1 MQTDK
6 KRTKLLIFSDS
17 HGSVRY
23 MAEAMRLHAPTSDV
37 IIHLG
42 DGTADIDILRE
53 HYNFLKYLC
62 VTGNCEDY
70 LIIEKPLRDRPAPL
84 LFYETC
90 GMRIMLCHGHR
101 YGVKYGYESLIAAAY
116 KEKADIV
123 LFGHTHQS
131 YQEYIPSE
139 KSPAPGILGDLRLF
153 CPGSI
158 SRPSFGSPSYG
169 IIEIRENGIMMTNAV
184 LGGFL

>member
-1 MQTDK
+1 MQILK
-6 KRTKLLIFSDS
+6 KRAKLLIFSDS

-23 MAEAMRLHAPTSDV
+23 MTEAMRLHAPSSDV

-42 DGTADIDILRE
+42 DGTADMDILPER
-53 HYNFLKYLC
+53 YDSVKYLC
-62 VTGNCEDY
+62 VSGNYEDY
-70 LIIEKPLRDRPAPL
+70 LNTDDRLSPL

-90 GMRIMLCHGHR
+90 GIRLMLCHGHR

-116 KEKADIV
+116 KERADIA

-131 YQEYIPSE
+131 YQEYIPRE
-139 KSPAPGILGDLRLF
+139 KSPAPGILGNLRLF

-158 SRPSFGSPSYG
+158 SRPSFGLPSYG
-169 IIEIRENGIMMTNAV
+169 IIEIRENGIMMTNAII
-184 LGGFL
+184 GR

>member
-1 MQTDK
+1 MQIDK
-6 KRTKLLIFSDS
+6 KQVKLLIFSDS
-17 HGSVRY
+17 HGSIRY
-23 MAEAMRLHAPTSDV
+23 MTEAMRLHAPTSDV

-42 DGTADIDILRE
+42 DGTADMDILRE
-53 HYNFLKYLC
+53 HYACYKYLC
-62 VTGNCEDY
+62 VSGNYEDY
-70 LIIEKPLRDRPAPL
+70 LNTEDRLPPL

-90 GMRIMLCHGHR
+90 GMRLMLCHGHR

-116 KEKADIV
+116 KEKADIA

-131 YQEYIPSE
+131 YQEYIPSG
-139 KSPAPGILGDLRLF
+139 KSPASGIFGDLRLF

-158 SRPSFGSPSYG
+158 SRPSFGTPSYG

-184 LGGFL
+184 LQGGYGI